1 MDDLQLSR
9 AVECLLFVATEP
21 LPLKTLA
28 EVLQVDEERVQSALE
43 ALEERLQASGLQLV
57 QVAGGYQLCT
67 RPEFA
72 EVVARYLQPQPS
84 KLSRA
89 ALETVAIIAYRQPIT
104 LPEIEAIRGVQSD
117 GVVRTLLQRGLIQE
131 VGRKQAA
138 GRPVLYGTTPQFLH
152 YFGLNSLE
160 ELPELEEP
168 GALEGNQPAEETQ
181 ANRSDAEAG
190 GEAEPCDTPSSGAF
204 SGV

>member
-1 MDDLQLSR
+1 MDTQRLSR
-9 AVECLLFVATEP
+9 ALECLLFVATEP
-21 LPLKTLA
+21 VSMKTLM
-28 EVLQVDEERVQSALE
+28 EVLREEEECLRNALRL
-43 ALEERLQASGLQLV
+43 LEERLQDSGLQVV

-72 EVVARYLQPQPS
+72 EVVARYLQPQPT

-104 LPEIEAIRGVQSD
+104 LPEIEAIRGVQSE

-131 VGRKQAA
+131 VGRKQTA
-138 GRPVLYGTTPQFLH
+138 GRPVLYGTTPQFLY

-160 ELPELEEP
+160 ELPELEE
-168 GALEGNQPAEETQ
+168 LNLSEGNQLEEKEQPALQ
-181 ANRSDAEAG
+181 M
-190 GEAEPCDTPSSGAF
+190 
-204 SGV
+204 

>member
-1 MDDLQLSR
+1 MDIPQLSR
-9 AVECLLFVATEP
+9 ALECVLFVAAEP
-21 LPLKTLA
+21 VPMKTLV
-28 EVLQVDEERVQSALE
+28 EVFGVEEQQLQQAILALE
-43 ALEERLQASGLQLV
+43 GRLQASGLQLV

-67 RPEFA
+67 RA
-72 EVVARYLQPQPS
+72 EYAEIVARYLQPQPS

-104 LPEIEAIRGVQSD
+104 LPEIEAIRGVQSE

-131 VGRKQAA
+131 VGRKPTA

-160 ELPELEEP
+160 ELPELEELSP
-168 GALEGNQPAEETQ
+168 PEGNQ
-181 ANRSDAEAG
+181 SEALELSPG
-190 GEAEPCDTPSSGAF
+190 
-204 SGV
+204 

>member
-1 MDDLQLSR
+1 MDIPQLSR
-9 AVECLLFVATEP
+9 ALECVLFVATEP
-21 LPLKTLA
+21 VPMKTLV
-28 EVLQVDEERVQSALE
+28 EVFRVEEQQLQQAILALE
-43 ALEERLQASGLQLV
+43 GRLQASGLQLV

-67 RPEFA
+67 RA
-72 EVVARYLQPQPS
+72 EYAEIVARYLQPQPS

-104 LPEIEAIRGVQSD
+104 LPEIEAIRGVQSE

-131 VGRKQAA
+131 VGRKPTA

-160 ELPELEEP
+160 ELPELEELSP
-168 GALEGNQPAEETQ
+168 PEGNQ
-181 ANRSDAEAG
+181 SEALELSPG
-190 GEAEPCDTPSSGAF
+190 
-204 SGV
+204 

>member
-1 MDDLQLSR
+1 MNIPQLSR
-9 AVECLLFVATEP
+9 ALECVLFVATEP
-21 LPLKTLA
+21 VPIQTLG
-28 EVLQVDEERVQSALE
+28 EVLQTDEEQIQSALC
-43 ALEERLQASGLQLV
+43 ALEQRLQESGLQLV

-117 GVVRTLLQRGLIQE
+117 GVIRTLLQRGLIQE
-131 VGRKQAA
+131 VGRKQTA

-160 ELPELEEP
+160 ELPELEELNAP
-168 GALEGNQPAEETQ
+168 EGNLLDAQKQEE
-181 ANRSDAEAG
+181 R
-190 GEAEPCDTPSSGAF
+190 
-204 SGV
+204 

>member
-1 MDDLQLSR
+1 MNIPQLSR
-9 AVECLLFVATEP
+9 ALECVLFVATEP
-21 LPLKTLA
+21 VPIQTLG
-28 EVLQVDEERVQSALE
+28 EVLQTDEEQIRSALC
-43 ALEERLQASGLQLV
+43 ALEERLQGSGLQLV

-117 GVVRTLLQRGLIQE
+117 GVIRTLLQRGLIQE
-131 VGRKQAA
+131 VGRKQTA

-160 ELPELEEP
+160 ELPELEELSSP
-168 GALEGNQPAEETQ
+168 EGNLPDAQKQEEQ
-181 ANRSDAEAG
+181 
-190 GEAEPCDTPSSGAF
+190 
-204 SGV
+204 

>member
-1 MDDLQLSR
+1 MDTKRLSQ
-9 AVECLLFVATEP
+9 ALECLLFVATEP
-21 LPLKTLA
+21 VPMKTLV
-28 EVLQVDEERVQSALE
+28 EVLREDEQCLQHALRL
-43 ALEERLQASGLQLV
+43 LEDRLQESGLQLV

-89 ALETVAIIAYRQPIT
+89 ALETVAIVAYRQPIT

-131 VGRKQAA
+131 VGRKQTA

-160 ELPELEEP
+160 DLPELEELNP
-168 GALEGNQPAEETQ
+168 SEGNQPEKSEQ
-181 ANRSDAEAG
+181 
-190 GEAEPCDTPSSGAF
+190 PILQI
-204 SGV
+204 

>member
-1 MDDLQLSR
+1 MDTPQLSR
-9 AVECLLFVATEP
+9 ALECVLFVATEP
-21 LPLKTLA
+21 VPVKTLV
-28 EVLQVDEERVQSALE
+28 EVLQADEEQIGSALC
-43 ALEERLQASGLQLV
+43 ALEERLQTSGLQLV

-72 EVVARYLQPQPS
+72 ETVARYLQPQPS

-117 GVVRTLLQRGLIQE
+117 GVIRTLLQRGLIQE
-131 VGRKQAA
+131 VGRKQTA

-160 ELPELEEP
+160 ELPELEELNP
-168 GALEGNQPAEETQ
+168 PEGNQP
-181 ANRSDAEAG
+181 DAALLQ
-190 GEAEPCDTPSSGAF
+190 
-204 SGV
+204 V

>member
-1 MDDLQLSR
+1 MDIPQLSR
-9 AVECLLFVATEP
+9 ALECVLFVATEP
-21 LPLKTLA
+21 LPMKTLV
-28 EVLQVDEERVQSALE
+28 EVFRVEEQQLQQAILALE
-43 ALEERLQASGLQLV
+43 GRLQASGLQLV

-67 RPEFA
+67 RA
-72 EVVARYLQPQPS
+72 EYAEIVARYLQPQPS

-104 LPEIEAIRGVQSD
+104 LPEIEAIRGVQSE

-131 VGRKQAA
+131 VGRKPTA

-160 ELPELEEP
+160 ELPELEELSP
-168 GALEGNQPAEETQ
+168 PEGNQ
-181 ANRSDAEAG
+181 SEALELSPG
-190 GEAEPCDTPSSGAF
+190 
-204 SGV
+204 

>member
-1 MDDLQLSR
+1 MDIQRLSR
-9 AVECLLFVATEP
+9 ALECLLFVATEP
-21 LPLKTLA
+21 ITMKTLV
-28 EVLQVDEERVQSALE
+28 EVLREEEHCLRFALQ
-43 ALEERLQASGLQLV
+43 ALEERLSASGLQLV
-57 QVAGGYQLCT
+57 EVAGGYQLCT

-72 EVVARYLQPQPS
+72 EVIARYLQPQPT

-104 LPEIEAIRGVQSD
+104 LPEVEAIRGVQSD

-160 ELPELEEP
+160 ELPELEELNP
-168 GALEGNQPAEETQ
+168 AEGNQPEK
-181 ANRSDAEAG
+181 
-190 GEAEPCDTPSSGAF
+190 SGQPTLQI
-204 SGV
+204 

>member
-1 MDDLQLSR
+1 MDTQRLSR
-9 AVECLLFVATEP
+9 ALECLLFVATEP
-21 LPLKTLA
+21 VSMKTLM
-28 EVLQVDEERVQSALE
+28 EVLREEEECLRNALRL
-43 ALEERLQASGLQLV
+43 LEERLQDSGLQVV

-72 EVVARYLQPQPS
+72 EVVARYLQPQPT

-104 LPEIEAIRGVQSD
+104 LPEIEAIRGVQSE

-131 VGRKQAA
+131 VGRKQTA

-160 ELPELEEP
+160 ELPELEE
-168 GALEGNQPAEETQ
+168 LNLSEGNQLEEKEQPALQ
-181 ANRSDAEAG
+181 M
-190 GEAEPCDTPSSGAF
+190 
-204 SGV
+204 

>member
-1 MDDLQLSR
+1 MDIPQLSR
-9 AVECLLFVATEP
+9 ALECVLFVATEP
-21 LPLKTLA
+21 LPMKTLV
-28 EVLQVDEERVQSALE
+28 EVFRVEEQQLQQAILALDD
-43 ALEERLQASGLQLV
+43 RLQASGLQLV

-67 RPEFA
+67 RA
-72 EVVARYLQPQPS
+72 EYAEIVARYLQPQPS

-104 LPEIEAIRGVQSD
+104 LPEIEAIRGVQSE

-131 VGRKQAA
+131 VGRKPTA

-160 ELPELEEP
+160 ELPELEELSP
-168 GALEGNQPAEETQ
+168 PEGNQ
-181 ANRSDAEAG
+181 SEALELSPG
-190 GEAEPCDTPSSGAF
+190 
-204 SGV
+204 

>member
-1 MDDLQLSR
+1 MEDSVQLSR
-9 AVECLLFVATEP
+9 AIECILFVATEP
-21 LPLKTLA
+21 VPLKTLL
-28 EVLQVDEERVQSALE
+28 EVLQSTEEQVRSALNV
-43 ALEERLQASGLQLV
+43 LEERLRTSGLQMI

-72 EVVARYLQPQPS
+72 EVVGRYLQPQPS

-104 LPEIEAIRGVQSD
+104 LPEIEAIRGVQSE

-152 YFGLNSLE
+152 YFGLNSLD
-160 ELPELEEP
+160 ELPELEELSAP
-168 GALEGNQPAEETQ
+168 AENQPSTDKEEQ
-181 ANRSDAEAG
+181 
-190 GEAEPCDTPSSGAF
+190 
-204 SGV
+204 

>member
-1 MDDLQLSR
+1 MEIQRLSQ
-9 AVECLLFVATEP
+9 ALECLLFVATEP
-21 LPLKTLA
+21 VPMKTLV
-28 EVLQVDEERVQSALE
+28 EVLREEEAQLQSALCL
-43 ALEERLQASGLQLV
+43 LEERLQSSGLQVV

-72 EVVARYLQPQPS
+72 EVVARYLQPQPT

-131 VGRKQAA
+131 VGRKQTA

-152 YFGLNSLE
+152 YFGLNSLD
-160 ELPELEEP
+160 ELPELEEFNA
-168 GALEGNQPAEETQ
+168 GEGNQPDKSGQPTLEYQQEEQ
-181 ANRSDAEAG
+181 SRRA
-190 GEAEPCDTPSSGAF
+190 
-204 SGV
+204 

>member
-1 MDDLQLSR
+1 MDTLQLSR
-9 AVECLLFVATEP
+9 ALECVLFVAAEP
-21 LPLKTLA
+21 VPMKTLI
-28 EVLQVDEERVQSALE
+28 EVFRLEEPQLQQAIE
-43 ALEERLQASGLQLV
+43 ALQDRLQASGLQLV

-72 EVVARYLQPQPS
+72 DVVARFLQPQPS

-104 LPEIEAIRGVQSD
+104 LPEIEAIRGVQSE

-131 VGRKQAA
+131 VGRKPTA

-152 YFGLNSLE
+152 YFGLNTLE
-160 ELPELEEP
+160 DLPELEESRP
-168 GALEGNQPAEETQ
+168 PEGNQSEVLELSP
-181 ANRSDAEAG
+181 G
-190 GEAEPCDTPSSGAF
+190 
-204 SGV
+204 

>member
-1 MDDLQLSR
+1 MDTQRLSQ
-9 AVECLLFVATEP
+9 ALECLLFVATEP
-21 LPLKTLA
+21 VPMKTLA
-28 EVLQVDEERVQSALE
+28 EVLREEEHCVQQALRL
-43 ALEERLQASGLQLV
+43 LEERLQESGLQLV

-72 EVVARYLQPQPS
+72 EVMARYLQPQPS
-84 KLSRA
+84 KISRA

-117 GVVRTLLQRGLIQE
+117 SVVRTLLQRGLIQE
-131 VGRKQAA
+131 VGRKQTA

-160 ELPELEEP
+160 DLPELEE
-168 GALEGNQPAEETQ
+168 ANLSEGNQQEKSEQPVLQ
-181 ANRSDAEAG
+181 M
-190 GEAEPCDTPSSGAF
+190 
-204 SGV
+204 

>member
-1 MDDLQLSR
+1 MDTKRLSQ
-9 AVECLLFVATEP
+9 ALECLLFVATEP
-21 LPLKTLA
+21 VPMKTLV
-28 EVLQVDEERVQSALE
+28 EVLREDEQCLQHALRL
-43 ALEERLQASGLQLV
+43 LEDRLQESGLQLV

-72 EVVARYLQPQPS
+72 EGVARYLQPQP
-84 KLSRA
+84 RA
-89 ALETVAIIAYRQPIT
+89 ALETVAIVAYRQPIT

-131 VGRKQAA
+131 VGRKQTA

-160 ELPELEEP
+160 ELPELEELNP
-168 GALEGNQPAEETQ
+168 SEGNQPEKSEQ
-181 ANRSDAEAG
+181 
-190 GEAEPCDTPSSGAF
+190 PILQI
-204 SGV
+204 

>member
-1 MDDLQLSR
+1 MEDSVQLSR
-9 AVECLLFVATEP
+9 AIECILFVATEP
-21 LPLKTLA
+21 VPLKTLL
-28 EVLQVDEERVQSALE
+28 EVVQATEEQVRSALNV
-43 ALEERLQASGLQLV
+43 LEERLRTSGLQMV

-72 EVVARYLQPQPS
+72 EVVGRYLQPQPS

-104 LPEIEAIRGVQSD
+104 LPEIEAIRGVQSE

-131 VGRKQAA
+131 VGRKQTA

-152 YFGLNSLE
+152 YFGLNSLD
-160 ELPELEEP
+160 ELPELEEL
-168 GALEGNQPAEETQ
+168 GAPAE
-181 ANRSDAEAG
+181 NR
-190 GEAEPCDTPSSGAF
+190 PSTDKEEQ
-204 SGV
+204 

>member
-1 MDDLQLSR
+1 MDIPQLSR
-9 AVECLLFVATEP
+9 ALECVLFIATEP
-21 LPLKTLA
+21 VAMKTLG
-28 EVLQVDEERVQSALE
+28 EVLQANEEQLRSALD

-131 VGRKQAA
+131 VGRKQTA

-160 ELPELEEP
+160 ELPELEELSAP
-168 GALEGNQPAEETQ
+168 EGNLPNAQKQEEQ
-181 ANRSDAEAG
+181 
-190 GEAEPCDTPSSGAF
+190 
-204 SGV
+204 

>member
-21 LPLKTLA
+21 LALKTLA
-28 EVLQVDEERVQSALE
+28 EVLQVDEERLESALE

-152 YFGLNSLE
+152 YFGLNSLD

-168 GALEGNQPAEETQ
+168 GTLEGNQPAEETQ

-204 SGV
+204 SGA

>member
-1 MDDLQLSR
+1 MDTQRLSQ
-9 AVECLLFVATEP
+9 AIESLLFVATEP
-21 LPLKTLA
+21 VPIKTLV
-28 EVLQVDEERVQSALE
+28 EVLREEEEHLLCACRILD
-43 ALEERLQASGLQLV
+43 ERLQSSGLQLV

-72 EVVARYLQPQPS
+72 EIVARYLQPQPT

-89 ALETVAIIAYRQPIT
+89 ALETVAIVAYRQPIT

-117 GVVRTLLQRGLIQE
+117 GVLRTLLQRGLIQE
-131 VGRKQAA
+131 VGRKQAP

-160 ELPELEEP
+160 DLPDLEELSP
-168 GALEGNQPAEETQ
+168 PEGNRTEKNDQPALEM
-181 ANRSDAEAG
+181 
-190 GEAEPCDTPSSGAF
+190 SSG
-204 SGV
+204 

>member
-1 MDDLQLSR
+1 MDTPQLSR
-9 AVECLLFVATEP
+9 ALECVLFVATEP
-21 LPLKTLA
+21 VPMKTLV
-28 EVLQVDEERVQSALE
+28 EVLQADEEQIGSALC

-117 GVVRTLLQRGLIQE
+117 GVIRTLLHRGLIQE
-131 VGRKQAA
+131 VGRKQTA

-160 ELPELEEP
+160 ELPELEELNP
-168 GALEGNQPAEETQ
+168 PEGNQP
-181 ANRSDAEAG
+181 DAALLQG
-190 GEAEPCDTPSSGAF
+190 
-204 SGV
+204 

>member
-1 MDDLQLSR
+1 M
-9 AVECLLFVATEP
+9 
-21 LPLKTLA
+21 KTLV
-28 EVLQVDEERVQSALE
+28 EVFRVEEQQLQQAILALE
-43 ALEERLQASGLQLV
+43 GRLQASGLQLV

-67 RPEFA
+67 RA
-72 EVVARYLQPQPS
+72 EYAEIVARYLQPQPS

-104 LPEIEAIRGVQSD
+104 LPEIEAIRGVQSE

-131 VGRKQAA
+131 VGRKPTA

-160 ELPELEEP
+160 ELPELEELSP
-168 GALEGNQPAEETQ
+168 PEGNQ
-181 ANRSDAEAG
+181 SEALELSPG
-190 GEAEPCDTPSSGAF
+190 
-204 SGV
+204 

>member
-1 MDDLQLSR
+1 MDTLQLSR
-9 AVECLLFVATEP
+9 ALECVLFIATEP
-21 LPLKTLA
+21 VPIKMLG
-28 EVLQVDEERVQSALE
+28 EVLQANEEQVQSALCV
-43 ALEERLQASGLQLV
+43 LEERLQASGLQLV

-117 GVVRTLLQRGLIQE
+117 GVIRTLLQRGLIQE
-131 VGRKQAA
+131 MGRKGTA
-138 GRPVLYGTTPQFLH
+138 GRPMLYGTTPQFLH

-160 ELPELEEP
+160 DLPDLEELGP
-168 GALEGNQPAEETQ
+168 PEGNQPDTE
-181 ANRSDAEAG
+181 RSSAG
-190 GEAEPCDTPSSGAF
+190 
-204 SGV
+204 

>member
-1 MDDLQLSR
+1 MSLQHLSQ
-9 AVECLLFVATEP
+9 AIESLLFVATEP
-21 LPLKTLA
+21 VPMKTLM
-28 EVLQVDEERVQSALE
+28 EVLREEEERLRSALQL
-43 ALEERLQASGLQLV
+43 LEERLSDSGLQLV
-57 QVAGGYQLCT
+57 EVAGGYQLCT

-89 ALETVAIIAYRQPIT
+89 ALETLAIIAYRQPIT

-117 GVVRTLLQRGLIQE
+117 GVLRTLLQKGLIRE

-152 YFGLNSLE
+152 YFGLNSLD
-160 ELPELEEP
+160 ELPELEELN
-168 GALEGNQPAEETQ
+168 ASEGNQPA
-181 ANRSDAEAG
+181 NDAQPTLEM
-190 GEAEPCDTPSSGAF
+190 
-204 SGV
+204 

>member
-1 MDDLQLSR
+1 MDIPLLSR
-9 AVECLLFVATEP
+9 ALECVLFVATEP
-21 LPLKTLA
+21 VPVKTLI
-28 EVLQVDEERVQSALE
+28 EVFRVEESRLQQAIE
-43 ALEERLQASGLQLV
+43 ALEDRLATSGLQLV

-72 EVVARYLQPQPS
+72 DAVARYLQPQPS

-117 GVVRTLLQRGLIQE
+117 GVIRTLLQRGLIQE
-131 VGRKQAA
+131 LGRKPTA

-152 YFGLNSLE
+152 YFGLNSLD
-160 ELPELEEP
+160 ELPELEENSP
-168 GALEGNQPAEETQ
+168 PTGNQSEVLELSP
-181 ANRSDAEAG
+181 G
-190 GEAEPCDTPSSGAF
+190 
-204 SGV
+204 

>member
-1 MDDLQLSR
+1 MDIPQLSR
-9 AVECLLFVATEP
+9 ALECVLFVATEP
-21 LPLKTLA
+21 VPMKTLV
-28 EVLQVDEERVQSALE
+28 EVFRVEEQQLQQAME
-43 ALEERLQASGLQLV
+43 ALEDRLQASGLQLV

-67 RPEFA
+67 RPEYA

-104 LPEIEAIRGVQSD
+104 LPEIEAIRGVQSE
-117 GVVRTLLQRGLIQE
+117 GVIRTLLQRGLIQE
-131 VGRKQAA
+131 VGRKPTA

-160 ELPELEEP
+160 ELPELEELNP
-168 GALEGNQPAEETQ
+168 PEGNQSEVIELSP
-181 ANRSDAEAG
+181 G
-190 GEAEPCDTPSSGAF
+190 
-204 SGV
+204 

>member
-1 MDDLQLSR
+1 MDSLQLSR
-9 AVECLLFVATEP
+9 ALECVLFVATEP
-21 LPLKTLA
+21 VPMRTLV
-28 EVLQVDEERVQSALE
+28 EVLQVDEEQVQSALC
-43 ALEERLQASGLQLV
+43 ALEERLLSSGLQLV
-57 QVAGGYQLCT
+57 QLAGGYQLCT

-72 EVVARYLQPQPS
+72 EVVGRYLQPQPS

-117 GVVRTLLQRGLIQE
+117 AVIRTLLQRGLIQE

-160 ELPELEEP
+160 ELPELEELHP
-168 GALEGNQPAEETQ
+168 SEGNQPGVTHVDEGA
-181 ANRSDAEAG
+181 SPSEAG
-190 GEAEPCDTPSSGAF
+190 GTAGTCDKP
-204 SGV
+204 

>member
-21 LPLKTLA
+21 LALKTLA
-28 EVLQVDEERVQSALE
+28 EVLQVDEERLQSALE

-72 EVVARYLQPQPS
+72 DVVARYLQPQPS

-152 YFGLNSLE
+152 YFGLNSLD
-160 ELPELEEP
+160 ELPELEEH
-168 GALEGNQPAEETQ
+168 GTLEGNQPAEETQ

-204 SGV
+204 SGA

>member
-1 MDDLQLSR
+1 MDTQRLSQ
-9 AVECLLFVATEP
+9 ALECLLFVATEP
-21 LPLKTLA
+21 VPMKTLV
-28 EVLQVDEERVQSALE
+28 EVLREEEQCVQHALRL
-43 ALEERLQASGLQLV
+43 LEERLQVSGLQLV

-72 EVVARYLQPQPS
+72 EVVACYLQPQPS

-131 VGRKQAA
+131 VGRKQTA

-160 ELPELEEP
+160 DLPELEETN
-168 GALEGNQPAEETQ
+168 LSEGNQPEKSEQ
-181 ANRSDAEAG
+181 
-190 GEAEPCDTPSSGAF
+190 PILQM
-204 SGV
+204 